1 MSGEFEAVADVATGA
16 MAAGAVDGAGASA
29 HGGGGKCLNCG
40 TTLIGP
46 HCHKCGQSAHVHRT
60 VGALFHDIAHG
71 VFHFEGRTWH
81 TIPLLFWRPGE
92 LTRRYVQGERVNF
105 VSPMALFLF
114 SVFLMVA
121 VFGLVGGP
129 IDSKLSGK
137 DAISLAEARTE
148 AANNLRKIEQ
158 KIATLIKQ
166 KQALEAKG
174 APSRQIDEK
183 LRDLRSEQA
192 ALRLITTGQIKPEIK
207 RDGVAIDDGRVI
219 TGVPGV
225 DDVIRHAAQ
234 NPELTAYKLQSSAYK
249 FSWALIPI
257 SLPFIWL
264 LFMFR
269 RGVGMYDHAIFATY
283 SLSAMT
289 LMVVAL
295 SLAEAIGVPT
305 ALVWLIMLLFPP
317 WHMYRQLKGAYQL
330 GWFGASLRMIALIFA
345 AYTSALIFFMLLIA
359 MGL

>member
-1 MSGEFEAVADVATGA
+1 MSGELEAVADGATGA
-16 MAAGAVDGAGASA
+16 MAAGAIDGAGTSVQGAA
-29 HGGGGKCLNCG
+29 GGTCLNCG
-40 TTLIGP
+40 TALVGP
-46 HCHKCGQSAHVHRT
+46 HCHSCGQPAHIHRT

-92 LTRRYVQGERVNF
+92 LTRRYVHGERVNF

-129 IDSKLSGK
+129 IDSKLNGK
-137 DAISLAEARTE
+137 DAIALAEARTE
-148 AANNLRKIEQ
+148 TANDLSKIEQ
-158 KIATLIKQ
+158 KIAALIKQ

-174 APSRQIDEK
+174 TPTRQIDERI
-183 LRDLRSEQA
+183 RDLRSQQA
-192 ALRLITTGQIKPEIK
+192 ALRLITTGQIK
-207 RDGVAIDDGRVI
+207 RDGVAIDDGQAI
-219 TGVPGV
+219 TGVPSV
-225 DDVIRHAAQ
+225 DNVIRHAAR

-289 LMVVAL
+289 LLVVVL
-295 SLAEAIGVPT
+295 SLAEAVGVPT
-305 ALVWLIMLLFPP
+305 ALVWLTLLLFPP

-330 GWFGASLRMIALIFA
+330 GWFGASWRMIALIVV
-345 AYTSALIFFMLLIA
+345 AYTSALIFFMLLVA